1 MLLPS
6 SIQRAEDLVG
16 MAMPTVGLP
25 WARAAIVNVAATAA
39 ASAKADSVVFRL
51 IILHSLFVVFR
62 WLRVSRQ
69 ARGGHARQRRARRC
83 GHDRGRR
90 ACRHHSCPARPM

>member
-25 WARAAIVNVAATAA
+25 WARAPIADVAATAA
-39 ASAKADSVVFRL
+39 ASATADSVVFRL
-51 IILHSLFVVFR
+51 IMLHSLFLVFKR
-62 WLRVSRQ
+62 LRVSRR
-69 ARGGHARQRRARRC
+69 ARGGHAPQCRARRC
-83 GHDRGRR
+83 GHDRDRR
-90 ACRHHSCPARPM
+90 ALRHQPCPARPM